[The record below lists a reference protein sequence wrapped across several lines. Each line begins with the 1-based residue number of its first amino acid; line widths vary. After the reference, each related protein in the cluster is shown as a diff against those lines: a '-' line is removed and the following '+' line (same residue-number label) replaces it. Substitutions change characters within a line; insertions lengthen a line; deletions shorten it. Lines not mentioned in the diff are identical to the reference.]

1 MVKQM
6 VGFHEDKTWA
16 QFSCSVFLWR
26 EKKKRERERTIK
38 MYNTICKHQSH
49 SLRNA

>member
-26 EKKKRERERTIK
+26 EKKKRERENNK
-38 MYNTICKHQSH
+38 DVQYHLQAPVPQFEKC
-49 SLRNA
+49 